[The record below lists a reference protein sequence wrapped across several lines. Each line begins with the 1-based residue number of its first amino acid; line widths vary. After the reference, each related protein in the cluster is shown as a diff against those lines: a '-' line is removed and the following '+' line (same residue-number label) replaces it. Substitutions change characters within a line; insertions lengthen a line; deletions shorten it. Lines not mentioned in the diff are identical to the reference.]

1 MYRDA
6 RTPAWHRD
14 LVWIAGG
21 IAVVATLVAA
31 FGLWW
36 SRAADADRG
45 PEVLTSTL
53 RATLIPSE
61 EEALPV
67 GDASAIVP
75 GQPFEALP
83 GAGRTIE
90 PDEVDTVDAE
100 AVLGRAAQAWS
111 VALLDDGRGALLAS
125 VPGASLAAQL
135 RRAVDGPATDLVEAQ
150 LAEELLPAGLG
161 DGSRMANWPLQAQR
175 APGEPV
181 QPIVG
186 IFVTVDPAELQG
198 LTPGQIGELVVRRLA
213 ETTVASGA
221 DAAREVI
228 ANDNLAARYEQGL
241 AQARSATRTLFEVL
255 LVGRADEVA
264 ARLAEAREVARAA
277 AAGTPRLDGALT
289 GVDVSGLSTD
299 AANERILT
307 ALAQAVWE
315 DGVDA
320 ARAALGDDPRAERLS
335 AAAPVLT
342 RFGADAQRRATRW
355 AVSAAVVAL
364 VALALVAALA
374 AGPGRLG
381 RPGAALLLAA
391 APGSALAW
399 ALLRAVE
406 RSQGAGLPEGATAEG
421 AFGTLAGLVAH
432 LASGVPADL
441 AREGLIVHGS
451 VAGAGALLVLLA
463 GIVAVAGALRPRR
476 RGYL

>member
-45 PEVLTSTL
+45 PEILVTAL
-53 RATLIPSE
+53 RATLLPDE
-61 EEALPV
+61 AEALPV
-67 GDASAIVP
+67 GDGAAIVP
-75 GQPFEALP
+75 GEAFEALP
-83 GAGRTIE
+83 GAGLRID
-90 PDEVDTVDAE
+90 PDELDRVDAA
-100 AVLGRAAQAWS
+100 AVLDRAAQAWTATLLEEGRT
-111 VALLDDGRGALLAS
+111 ALLDG
-125 VPGASLAAQL
+125 VPGTSLALQL
-135 RRAVDGPATDLVEAQ
+135 RRAVDGPVTDLVEAQ

-198 LTPGQIGELVVRRLA
+198 LSPGQIGERIVRRLA
-213 ETTVASGA
+213 ESTVASGA
-221 DAAREVI
+221 DAAREVL

-241 AQARSATRTLFEVL
+241 AQARSATRALFDVVL
-255 LVGRADEVA
+255 VARTDEVA

-277 AAGTPRLDGALT
+277 AAGTPRLDGALA
-289 GVDVSGLSTD
+289 GVDVSGLPTD
-299 AANERILT
+299 AANERILE

-320 ARAALGDDPRAERLS
+320 AREALGGDPRSERLS

-374 AGPGRLG
+374 SGAGRLG

-399 ALLRAVE
+399 ALLRGVE
-406 RSQGAGLPEGATAEG
+406 RWQGAGLPAGAGDQG
-421 AFGTLAGLVAH
+421 AFATLAGLVAH
-432 LASGVPADL
+432 LLGGVPAEL

-451 VAGAGALLVLLA
+451 LAAAGAVLILA
-463 GIVAVAGALRPRR
+463 AAVVAVAGALRPRR

>member
-21 IAVVATLVAA
+21 IAVVATAVAA
-31 FGLWW
+31 LGLWW
-36 SRAADADRG
+36 SRAADEGRG
-45 PEVLTSTL
+45 PEILASAL
-53 RATLIPSE
+53 RATLVPGE

-75 GQPFEALP
+75 GEGFDALP
-83 GAGRTIE
+83 GAGLRIE
-90 PDEVDTVDAE
+90 PDELDAVDAQ
-100 AVLGRAAQAWS
+100 AVLERAAEAWTS
-111 VALLDDGRGALLAS
+111 TLLDDGRTALLDS
-125 VPGASLAAQL
+125 VPGSALAAQL
-135 RRAVDGPATDLVEAQ
+135 RRAVEGPATDLVEAQ

-198 LTPGQIGELVVRRLA
+198 LAPGQIGELVVRRLA
-213 ETTVASGA
+213 ESTVDAGA
-221 DAAREVI
+221 DAVRSVL

-241 AQARSATRTLFEVL
+241 AQARAATRALFEVL

-264 ARLAEAREVARAA
+264 ARIEEAREIARAA
-277 AAGTPRLDGALT
+277 DAGTPRLDGALA
-289 GVDVSGLSTD
+289 GVDVAGLSTE
-299 AANERILT
+299 AANERILA
-307 ALAQAVWE
+307 ALARAVWE
-315 DGVDA
+315 NGVEA
-320 ARAALGDDPRAERLS
+320 AREGLGDDPRVERLR
-335 AAAPVLT
+335 AAQPVLA
-342 RFGADAQRRATRW
+342 RFDADAQRRATRW
-355 AVSAAVVAL
+355 AISAAVVAL
-364 VALALVAALA
+364 LALALIAALA
-374 AGPGRLG
+374 SGPGRLG

-399 ALLRAVE
+399 LLSRGVE
-406 RSQGAGLPEGATAEG
+406 RSQGTGLPQGASAEG

-432 LASGVPADL
+432 LASGVPAEV

-451 VAGAGALLVLLA
+451 VAAAGALMVLLA
-463 GIVAVAGALRPRR
+463 GILAVAGALRPRR

>member
-36 SRAADADRG
+36 SRAADAVHG
-45 PEVLTSTL
+45 PEIVTSAL

-67 GDASAIVP
+67 GDEAAIVP
-75 GQPFEALP
+75 GEAFAALP
-83 GAGRTIE
+83 GAGLRIE
-90 PDEVDTVDAE
+90 PDELDAIDAE
-100 AVLGRAAQAWS
+100 AVLGRAAQAWTS
-111 VALLDDGRGALLAS
+111 SLLEDGREALLAV
-125 VPGASLAAQL
+125 VPGASLASQL

-186 IFVTVDPAELQG
+186 IFVTIDPAELQG

-213 ETTVASGA
+213 ETTVAFGA

-241 AQARSATRTLFEVL
+241 AQARSATRSLFEVL

-264 ARLAEAREVARAA
+264 ARIDEAREVARSA
-277 AAGTPRLDGALT
+277 AAGTPRLDGALA
-289 GVDVSGLSTD
+289 GVDVSGLSTE
-299 AANERILT
+299 AANERILA

-335 AAAPVLT
+335 TAVPVLA
-342 RFGADAQRRATRW
+342 RVGADAQRRATRW

-364 VALALVAALA
+364 LALALVAALA

-399 ALLRAVE
+399 ALLRVVE
-406 RSQGAGLPEGATAEG
+406 RSQGAGLPEGASAEG
-421 AFGTLAGLVAH
+421 AFGTLSGLVAH
-432 LASGVPADL
+432 LVSGVPAEL
-441 AREGLIVHGS
+441 AREGLIVHGA
-451 VAGAGALLVLLA
+451 VAAAGALLVLLA
-463 GIVAVAGALRPRR
+463 GIVGLAGAMRPRR